1 MVSIKIDKCSSPR
14 PETLK
19 QSVDSVSSTRILTLV
34 STSLNRR
41 SRKLR
46 DVTNLPSW
54 PAKGLS
60 LTMKFM
66 EMVGSS
72 ILTNG
77 KGSTQDGS
85 QIVSPMFKS
94 AIPETQIKSP
104 TAASSTSTR
113 FKPSN

>member
-1 MVSIKIDKCSSPR
+1 MVSIKMDKCSSPR

-19 QSVDSVSSTRILTLV
+19 QSVESVSSTRILTLV

-60 LTMKFM
+60 LTMKFI

-85 QIVSPMFKS
+85 QIVSPMFTS
-94 AIPETQIKSP
+94 VLPVSQRNSP
-104 TAASSTSTR
+104 SDEPT
-113 FKPSN
+113 P